1 MKNWIAI
8 VSIAGVL
15 ACFGTPVRAQDLG
28 PHVKT
33 IRDGIYVYAV
43 DEENSNVTII
53 RTEQGMTAACR
64 GDRRRK
70 ALPQPAAVSHHP
82 GHPCGNQN
90 DARVESRSRHPRTWF
105 AGNDED
111 LR

>member
-53 RTEQGMTAACR
+53 RTEQGIVLVDTKRLKDAEDAYHDAIALQRQLVADFRNVPDYQNQLAASLDGR
-64 GDRRRK
+64 
-70 ALPQPAAVSHHP
+70 
-82 GHPCGNQN
+82 
-90 DARVESRSRHPRTWF
+90 
-105 AGNDED
+105 
-111 LR
+111 